1 MMKIESQDTIPEEG
15 TVDAIDPFASAP
27 PGYSLTKDNANYPW
41 ESPAEIADPE
51 EALDD
56 AIDFLESPRNQK
68 EMFKLLTAGISIEVM
83 VEGYV
88 MEGFQTGKFSAD
100 TGTLIKTPLALY
112 MANLAEENNIA
123 YRFFERDNPIEEGGM
138 SDRDF
143 FELLK
148 INNPRMF
155 EKLKEDVA
163 FQLREGKPTGVLD
176 EGMI

>member
-1 MMKIESQDTIPEEG
+1 
-15 TVDAIDPFASAP
+15 
-27 PGYSLTKDNANYPW
+27 
-41 ESPAEIADPE
+41 
-51 EALDD
+51 
-56 AIDFLESPRNQK
+56 
-68 EMFKLLTAGISIEVM
+68 MFKLLTAGISIEVM

-163 FQLREGKPTGVLD
+163 FQLREGKTTGVSD